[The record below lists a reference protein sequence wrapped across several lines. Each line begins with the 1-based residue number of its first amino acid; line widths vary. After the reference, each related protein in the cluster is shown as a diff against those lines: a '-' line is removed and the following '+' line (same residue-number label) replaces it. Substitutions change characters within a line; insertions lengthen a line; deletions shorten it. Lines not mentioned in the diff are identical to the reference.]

1 MNKLIYVIRSIGFA
15 QSYTQESVDM
25 IAKNIDVLLSE
36 LSEIHQDLKLIS
48 ADIIVVADWV
58 RFKCRYGCR
67 AYGKHLCC
75 PPFAPAVDETRR
87 MISEY
92 RYAVLVKFEAEPQ
105 PELLPHH
112 IHHALWDSITK
123 MHKTIYE
130 LERKAFLSGCYK
142 AFGMGALPC
151 TLCESCVI
159 EEKLERNEN
168 IGPVDMLR
176 CRHKDIMRPSME
188 ACGIDVLKTL
198 ENAGYDSG
206 ILKDYS
212 ERVELF
218 GLVLLD

>member
-1 MNKLIYVIRSIGFA
+1 MIRDMDALI
-15 QSYTQESVDM
+15 
-25 IAKNIDVLLSE
+25 SE
-36 LSEIHQDLKLIS
+36 LKKVHQDLKLIS
-48 ADIIVVADWV
+48 TDIIVVADWV

-75 PPFAPAVDETRR
+75 PPFAPTVDETSR

-92 RYAVLVKFEAEPQ
+92 RHAALVKFDAEPQ
-105 PELLPHH
+105 LELLPQHT
-112 IHHALWDSITK
+112 HHALWDSITK

-130 LERKAFLSGCYK
+130 LERKAFLNGCYK

-151 TLCESCVI
+151 TLCESCI
-159 EEKLERNEN
+159 IGEKLELNEK
-168 IGPVDMLR
+168 IDPLDALR

-188 ACGIDVLKTL
+188 ACGIDVFKTL
-198 ENAGYDSG
+198 ENAGYDPKV
-206 ILKDYS
+206 LKDYS

>member
-1 MNKLIYVIRSIGFA
+1 
-15 QSYTQESVDM
+15 M
-25 IAKNIDVLLSE
+25 ITKNIDAHLSE
-36 LSEIHQDLKLIS
+36 LRETHQDLKLIS
-48 ADIIVVADWV
+48 TDIIVVSDWV

-75 PPFAPAVDETRR
+75 PPFAPTVDETRR

-92 RYAVLVKFEAEPQ
+92 RYAVLVKFAAEPQ
-105 PELLPHH
+105 SELLPQH
-112 IHHALWDSITK
+112 IHHALWGSITK
-123 MHKTIYE
+123 MHKTIYK

-142 AFGMGALPC
+142 AFGIGALPC
-151 TLCESCVI
+151 TLCESCII

-168 IGPVDMLR
+168 IGPLDALR

-188 ACGIDVLKTL
+188 ACGIDVFKTL
-198 ENAGYDSG
+198 ENAGYG
-206 ILKDYS
+206 PKVLKDYS